1 MSRRTTRRTKRL
13 TPSLLRKIVLEERA
27 KILETSDPVAAG
39 VEDPEKVSADEVPA
53 EDLAQT
59 LEKDIDHVKVLKLKE
74 RRLRN
79 ELKKLQERRRKIRA
93 RILKRI

>member
-1 MSRRTTRRTKRL
+1 MEHPMSRRTKRL
-13 TPSLLRKIVLEERA
+13 TPSLLRRIVLEERA
-27 KILETSDPVAAG
+27 RILETSDPIAAG
-39 VEDPEKVSADEVPA
+39 IEDPEKISADEVSA

-74 RRLRN
+74 RRLRK
-79 ELKKLQERRRKIRA
+79 ELKRLQERRRRIRA

>member
-1 MSRRTTRRTKRL
+1 MPRRTKRL
-13 TPSLLRKIVLEERA
+13 TPSLLRRIVLEERA
-27 KILETSDPVAAG
+27 RILETSDPVAAG

-74 RRLRN
+74 RRLRK
-79 ELKKLQERRRKIRA
+79 ELKRLQERRRKIRA

>member
-1 MSRRTTRRTKRL
+1 MSRRTQRL

-27 KILETSDPVAAG
+27 RILETSDPVAAG
-39 VEDPEKVSADEVPA
+39 IKDSEKVSADEVSA

-74 RRLRN
+74 RRLRR
-79 ELKKLQERRRKIRA
+79 ELKSLQERRRKIRS

>member
-1 MSRRTTRRTKRL
+1 MSRRTKRL
-13 TPSLLRKIVLEERA
+13 TPSLLRRIVLEERA
-27 KILETSDPVAAG
+27 RILETSDPIAAG
-39 VEDPEKVSADEVPA
+39 IEDPEKISADEVSA

-79 ELKKLQERRRKIRA
+79 ELKRLQERRRKIRA

>member
-1 MSRRTTRRTKRL
+1 MSRRTKRL

-39 VEDPEKVSADEVPA
+39 IEDPEKVSADEVPA

-74 RRLRN
+74 RRLRK
-79 ELKKLQERRRKIRA
+79 ELKRLQERRRKIRA

>member
-39 VEDPEKVSADEVPA
+39 IEDPEKVSADEVSA

-59 LEKDIDHVKVLKLKE
+59 LEKDIDHVKVLKIKE
-74 RRLRN
+74 RRLRK
-79 ELKKLQERRRKIRA
+79 ELKKLQERRRRIRA

>member
-1 MSRRTTRRTKRL
+1 MPRRTKRL
-13 TPSLLRKIVLEERA
+13 TPSLLRRIVLEERA
-27 KILETSDPVAAG
+27 RILETSDPVAAG
-39 VEDPEKVSADEVPA
+39 IEDPEKVSADEVPA

-74 RRLRN
+74 RRLRK
-79 ELKKLQERRRKIRA
+79 ELKRLQERRRKIRA